1 MLLEPFPIRSSG
13 NRTSDSLSECR
24 LLSAEAKRSTYNG
37 WDSLKLLNGLIEA
50 QIVPDIGG
58 RIIQLKLDDFE
69 YFWVNDQLAGKP
81 PTPTGLGPGGGWLNY
96 GGSKIWPAPQGW
108 GRDDRW
114 PGPPDAVLDGSP
126 HVGSILEPE
135 GGWASVQ
142 VVSQR
147 DKQSGVQ
154 FTRTIKVYDN
164 VARVSID
171 CKMENIDTI
180 PRRWGVWQVTQ
191 HNVAN
196 RDGPGFDKN
205 IRVYC
210 PINPR
215 SLYPHGY
222 NVIYGRMDNPE
233 FNGKNGMMSVQY
245 LHLVGK
251 IGMDCSA
258 GWYALVSGS
267 YGYVFVER
275 FSWESEREYP
285 DDASFELWTQGD
297 GTILAYGK
305 EVQMSNR
312 LEENPY
318 VLETEVLSPFAQL
331 KPGQSTSYHSDWYVT
346 KIGGNL
352 PVVDCTNAGVT
363 CVPLQ
368 VNLSRRNLTI
378 RSGHFGVFE
387 NGEAA
392 LAFLDIDGNEI
403 GRGHARVAVSPKK
416 PLILEEVSKLA
427 DGAEIPPAAVHLSLI
442 VIDDSEKTAGSLAL
456 SRISN

>member
-1 MLLEPFPIRSSG
+1 
-13 NRTSDSLSECR
+13 
-24 LLSAEAKRSTYNG
+24 
-37 WDSLKLLNGLIEA
+37 LIEA

-81 PTPTGLGPGGGWLNY
+81 PTPTGLGPDAGWLNY

-114 PGPPDAVLDGSP
+114 PGPPDAVLDGGP
-126 HVGSILEPE
+126 HVGSILVPE
-135 GGWASVQ
+135 VGCASVR

-147 DKQSGVQ
+147 DKRCGIQ
-154 FTRTIKVYDN
+154 FTRTIKVCDN

-171 CKMENIDTI
+171 CKMENIDTK
-180 PRRWGVWQVTQ
+180 PRRWGIWQVTQ

-196 RDGPGFDKN
+196 RKGPGFDGN

-215 SLYPHGY
+215 SMHPKGY
-222 NVIYGRMDNPE
+222 KVIYGRMDNPE
-233 FNGKNGMMSVQY
+233 FNAKDGMVSIRYM
-245 LHLVGK
+245 HLVGK

-267 YGYVFVER
+267 YGCVFVER
-275 FSWESEREYP
+275 FSWENEREYP
-285 DDASFELWTQGD
+285 DDASFELWTQGA

-305 EVQMSNR
+305 QVKMPDR
-312 LEENPY
+312 LAENPY
-318 VLETEVLSPFAQL
+318 VVETEVLSPFAHL
-331 KPGQSTSYHSDWYVT
+331 KPGESSSCHSDWYVA

-352 PVVDCTNAGVT
+352 PVVDCTNVGVT

-368 VNLSRRNLTI
+368 ASLSRGNLTI
-378 RSGHFGVFE
+378 RGGHFGVFE
-387 NGEAA
+387 NGQAT
-392 LAFLDIDGNEI
+392 LAFVDVDGNEI
-403 GRGHARVAVSPKK
+403 GRGSARVAVSPKK
-416 PLILEEVSKLA
+416 PLTLEELSKLVE
-427 DGAEIPPAAVHLSLI
+427 GVEIPSGVVQLSLI
-442 VIDDSEKTAGSLAL
+442 VIDDSAETVGSLAL